1 MTSTA
6 GENTGPPEA
15 RTLFSLFHPK
25 SLEPVLEEAEREIV
39 QELAARPPSIRIGIG
54 VVEYLADQIGL
65 AALEWVEYLS
75 WPECSRQAQRGWKRD
90 LLRRNA
96 FEQPVA
102 LWQAALAAH
111 TANDSVGIGPPRTA
125 EFCLP
130 PSLQFGPYPSG
141 YPPTA
146 KEPACLRAHLK
157 FDTWTPPSPLT
168 PVRRLN
174 RAAVWTLEMSSA
186 WLYDGRFV
194 AIDILVDEPRD
205 YSAEEAKTVLQMR
218 ADQWEQMLTFAETVE
233 PPISAA
239 VMAEW
244 RG

>member
-1 MTSTA
+1 
-6 GENTGPPEA
+6 
-15 RTLFSLFHPK
+15 
-25 SLEPVLEEAEREIV
+25 
-39 QELAARPPSIRIGIG
+39 
-54 VVEYLADQIGL
+54 
-65 AALEWVEYLS
+65 
-75 WPECSRQAQRGWKRD
+75 
-90 LLRRNA
+90 
-96 FEQPVA
+96 
-102 LWQAALAAH
+102 
-111 TANDSVGIGPPRTA
+111 
-125 EFCLP
+125 
-130 PSLQFGPYPSG
+130 
-141 YPPTA
+141 
-146 KEPACLRAHLK
+146 
-157 FDTWTPPSPLT
+157 TWTPPSPLT

-244 RG
+244 RVQIGVMRAAADEIGRAETRDRAMMLEMLNVVPGTIRLGAVEVLPDDLPDEWLEVFLGFALARKDLLSVRERKQLHKAAAAVLLHW